1 MAAISDCNKEIKN
14 MGINDEADEL
24 RQFMKLTEKTIK
36 NNEQTQAA
44 PRVQK
49 AHTTNS
55 NKLFTRSMVRDIPQV
70 PRVPPIAVP
79 RVDKTTRIEPHDF
92 SPINQMLTK
101 HKARR
106 RQHAQ
111 TRSTVSNSAPARNTQ
126 SQTKTMAEA

>member
-44 PRVQK
+44 PRVQT
-49 AHTTNS
+49 AHTPNS

-79 RVDKTTRIEPHDF
+79 RVDNMTRI
-92 SPINQMLTK
+92 
-101 HKARR
+101 
-106 RQHAQ
+106 
-111 TRSTVSNSAPARNTQ
+111 
-126 SQTKTMAEA
+126 